1 VDILVKIMFTS
12 IIVFLLS
19 GTIIRF
25 NTDSWGISHI
35 EILDTVCAYSA
46 VLSFCTF
53 IVTVFIY
60 VWSQ

>member
-1 VDILVKIMFTS
+1 MDILVKIGITS

-19 GTIIRF
+19 GMIKVV
-25 NTDSWGISHI
+25 NVDAWGNYSI

-46 VLSFCTF
+46 ALSFCTF
-53 IVTVFIY
+53 IVTVLIY